1 MQRKAHNAESLRFT
15 ADVLNDLLGHIN
27 FIQETSIKNSIDASQ
42 IEVQA
47 KVISSFETVIKLVQT
62 QADLLE
68 KTLKESDEK

>member
-1 MQRKAHNAESLRFT
+1 MQRKAHNSESLRFT

-27 FIQETSIKNSIDASQ
+27 FIQETSIKNEIDASQ

>member
-1 MQRKAHNAESLRFT
+1 MQPKAHKAESLRFT

-27 FIQETSIKNSIDASQ
+27 FVQETSVKNGIDASQ

-47 KVISSFETVIKLVQT
+47 KVISSFETVIKLVTT

-68 KTLKESDEK
+68 KVLKDLDEK